1 MERAMTI
8 FFRTVARSAARCGM
22 VVAVSMLATAC
33 AEKGPTCSDK
43 LVLDT
48 VKSFYQDS
56 VEESLSLVPEKHL
69 HLREIATSVQINFDA
84 IRTVAKNAELGKQE
98 CEVQMS
104 AAMPPSVAELA
115 VNPNARV
122 FFNAAYNLLQRMKVK
137 DGRVETTVYYEVQPS
152 DDKSQTFVKARGAQE
167 FGQLVAQ
174 LSVIGALKQS
184 AQVPGKSDAPAQDS
198 GAVSAQAKPEVPA
211 TETLPQCV
219 MPDGQIQDDRFV
231 VRGQGTPVF
240 QSPNSEAAT
249 TSLTQPIAMWAVER
263 KSGWLKLTGASSSDP
278 YAPGQAIG
286 WVREPSVMYVAFREC
301 N

>member
-1 MERAMTI
+1 MTN
-8 FFRTVARSAARCGM
+8 FFGTVGRYGM

-56 VEESLSLVPEKHL
+56 VEESLSLVPEKQH
-69 HLREIATSVQINFDA
+69 HLREIETAVKIQFDA
-84 IRTVAKNAELGKQE
+84 VRTVAKNAELGRQE

-104 AAMPPSVAELA
+104 AAVPPSVAELA
-115 VNPNARV
+115 VSPNARV

-152 DDKSQTFVKARGAQE
+152 DDKSHTFVKARGAQE
-167 FGQLVAQ
+167 FGQLVAH
-174 LSVIGALKQS
+174 LSVLGALKQAAPKADTPNAS
-184 AQVPGKSDAPAQDS
+184 GSDS
-198 GAVSAQAKPEVPA
+198 TQAKTEVPA

-219 MPDGQIQDDRFV
+219 MPAGEIKGDRFV
-231 VRGQGTPVF
+231 VHGSGTRVF
-240 QSPNSEAAT
+240 QSPDHEQVMT
-249 TSLTQPIAMWAVER
+249 TITQPLAVWAVER
-263 KSGWLKLTGASSSDP
+263 RSGWLKLTGASDSEP

-286 WVREPSVMYVAFREC
+286 WVRESDVMYVAFREC